1 MYEKKLII
9 LAQGDSI
16 KDGNRARI
24 NLDDYN
30 HVLGHGYVQMAA
42 GMLGSE
48 FPGRGI
54 YFVNRGVSGDNID
67 QMTARW
73 QKDCLDIHPDILS
86 IFIGVNQA
94 DEIHYEAK
102 MRFLLE
108 QTFAITGRIM
118 LIQPVSLIL
127 TENEQEISR
136 QRAVCAEQEII
147 SKLCLEYKLLE
158 LKTGDLLR
166 SALAEYDQPRYWLW
180 DGIHPTP
187 AFHNRIAQ
195 EYVNLLK
202 KSGWLESCA
211 Q

>member
-16 KDGNRARI
+16 TDGNRDRI

-48 FPGRGI
+48 FPGRRDIFCKQRCFG
-54 YFVNRGVSGDNID
+54 GHID

>member
-16 KDGNRARI
+16 TDGNRDRI
-24 NLDDYN
+24 NLNDYN

-42 GMLGSE
+42 GILGSE

-73 QKDCLDIHPDILS
+73 QEDCLDIHPDILS

-108 QTFAITGRIM
+108 QTFPITGRIM

-147 SKLCLEYKLLE
+147 SKLCLEYKLPE
-158 LKTGDLLR
+158 LKTGELLR
-166 SALAEYDQPRYWLW
+166 NALAEYDQPRYWLW

-202 KSGWLESCA
+202 KSGWLELCA